1 MERYLERRNQ
11 LARTNSYVFSS
22 DNSSSPQGFWGDGN
36 NRTNG
41 GSPNPVS
48 GRFED
53 PRSTI
58 FNQSLNDAPNKNLS
72 ANPNGD
78 SVWSKLF
85 GSSALTP
92 APAPDFAQ
100 QQADMDQFRQLL
112 NPSSVPITAT
122 TTLSDRTTSF
132 KAPTALSDSDS
143 IQPLANP
150 VGASFAPLSSG
161 IGEPASLTP
170 LPGITR
176 QVNLQPV
183 TTPAWAPQ
191 PAPWMSQA
199 PQPFV
204 VPQRKF

>member
-1 MERYLERRNQ
+1 
-11 LARTNSYVFSS
+11 
-22 DNSSSPQGFWGDGN
+22 
-36 NRTNG
+36 
-41 GSPNPVS
+41 
-48 GRFED
+48 
-53 PRSTI
+53 
-58 FNQSLNDAPNKNLS
+58 
-72 ANPNGD
+72 
-78 SVWSKLF
+78 LF